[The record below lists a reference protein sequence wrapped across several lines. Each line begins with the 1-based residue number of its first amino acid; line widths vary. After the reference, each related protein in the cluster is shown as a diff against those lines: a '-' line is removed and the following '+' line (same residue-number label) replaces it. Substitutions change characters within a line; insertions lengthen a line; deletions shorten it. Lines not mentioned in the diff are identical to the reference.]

1 MTPVSDAAEPP
12 VRASAAKLRVL
23 DAAMRL
29 FGERGYEATSIA
41 QIEEAAGLR
50 PGSGGLYRHFG
61 SKRDVL
67 EQGIEHVLASRR
79 DVFETLDVV
88 PVGTTQAEF
97 GTQLRA
103 LAEAGMA
110 RLDHDRDL
118 SRIMLRDLRELPDL
132 ARLVRRQEVDAVT
145 AALAAWLR
153 GWIVGESG
161 ARESAADEN
170 AAGESGVDTDAVAS
184 VVVSAISHYWTMV
197 DATGEAP
204 LEMERA
210 RFVDALVTMV
220 ERVIA
225 VPRPN

>member
-1 MTPVSDAAEPP
+1 M
-12 VRASAAKLRVL
+12 SAAKLRVL

-29 FGERGYEATSIA
+29 FGERGYEATSVA

-67 EQGIEHVLASRR
+67 EQGIVHVLASRR
-79 DVFETLDVV
+79 DVFETLGVA
-88 PVGTTQAEF
+88 PVGTAQADF

-118 SRIMLRDLRELPDL
+118 SRIMLRDLREFPDL

-153 GWIVGESG
+153 GWIVGEAES
-161 ARESAADEN
+161 RES
-170 AAGESGVDTDAVAS
+170 VDIDAVAS

-220 ERVIA
+220 ERVVV
-225 VPRPN
+225 VPGPM

>member
-1 MTPVSDAAEPP
+1 

-153 GWIVGESG
+153 GWIVGQTE
-161 ARESAADEN
+161 ARES
-170 AAGESGVDTDAVAS
+170 VDIDAVAS

-220 ERVIA
+220 ERVVA
-225 VPRPN
+225 VPGPM